1 MTEVA
6 WVLERL
12 QRAMMMVLGTHMVVY
27 RRTRV
32 MAGL

>member
-1 MTEVA
+1 MTEAA

-12 QRAMMMVLGTHMVVY
+12 QRAMMMVLSTHMVVY